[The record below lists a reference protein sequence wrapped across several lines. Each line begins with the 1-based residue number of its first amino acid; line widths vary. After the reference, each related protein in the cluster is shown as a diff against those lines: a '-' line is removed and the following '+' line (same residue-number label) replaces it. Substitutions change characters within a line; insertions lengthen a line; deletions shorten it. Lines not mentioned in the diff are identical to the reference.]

1 MRDEEVFK
9 LVHTVYNI
17 PIAILIGGGH
27 HYVSI
32 MHNNNVYACTISMCV
47 TCVCICDL

>member
-9 LVHTVYNI
+9 LVHAVYNI
-17 PIAILIGGGH
+17 PIAILIGGGY

-32 MHNNNVYACTISMCV
+32 MHNITMCMHALYQCVCDMCV
-47 TCVCICDL
+47 YL